1 MRRATEHCEHQASR
15 DGGRGV
21 GSMHVESKGHA
32 MKARLRRRQRSFVR
46 SYTGLQAARTKVCVA
61 RARAVAPAIPRNLK
75 GGMAIT
81 LLPLESGRED
91 LPLDKNTRGKTTG
104 PRKQKETTD
113 TMLRNMAFVSR
124 SRIRNIASLGGR
136 GDGHKLKTHREG
148 PVDPRHRKGQRN
160 CTRKRKGN
168 RHAEQ
173 MREKI

>member
-46 SYTGLQAARTKVCVA
+46 SYTCLQAAQTKACMA
-61 RARAVAPAIPRNLK
+61 RARAVTPAIPRNLK

-91 LPLDKNTRGKTTG
+91 LPLDKNTKGKITG
-104 PRKQKETTD
+104 IRKLTEATD
-113 TMLRNMAFVSR
+113 TMLRKTAFVCQSR
-124 SRIRNIASLGGR
+124 MRNIAALGGR
-136 GDGHKLKTHREG
+136 GDGHKQKTHREG
-148 PVDPRHRKGQRN
+148 PVDPR
-160 CTRKRKGN
+160 
-168 RHAEQ
+168 
-173 MREKI
+173 